1 MHLCSAV
8 NRFENYHTASRA
20 GEIGEMIRQED
31 NVPLSTCKH
40 CVSKAGAGFRN
51 QFLAAHPSPRHPS
64 AWPSPGLAWK
74 SLGNA
79 KHHIAQAGML
89 NSWLVSFEAAAL
101 ACDSCVC
108 VYLCECVRVWVA
120 RVCVCVSN
128 SHDDWLKLNEDDEL
142 ARG

>member
-51 QFLAAHPSPRHPS
+51 QFFAKASFALA
-64 AWPSPGLAWK
+64 LAW
-74 SLGNA
+74 SCLA
-79 KHHIAQAGML
+79 PHCAGGY
-89 NSWLVSFEAAAL
+89 VEQL
-101 ACDSCVC
+101 A
-108 VYLCECVRVWVA
+108 
-120 RVCVCVSN
+120 
-128 SHDDWLKLNEDDEL
+128 
-142 ARG
+142 GFI